1 MKVVKLIIF
10 ALMVSVASLNGVAQK
25 KISHVVKEIEKEKTT
40 KVIYSE
46 KRDPQNKKVYKISKH
61 VTFYNK
67 NLREKLLE
75 AISAERENSVS
86 YKVLTNC
93 VIIKF
98 SDGTGENTLEIGAFL
113 SRKDN
118 WSIMIKKTGYKA
130 CDGSFPDW
138 DAMIERLINTHS
150 DYETFAVNTIIFVS
164 DCNVGTN
171 GEG

>member
-1 MKVVKLIIF
+1 MIRHFIHLDSI
-10 ALMVSVASLNGVAQK
+10 LNCN
-25 KISHVVKEIEKEKTT
+25 I
-40 KVIYSE
+40 
-46 KRDPQNKKVYKISKH
+46 KRGKNQY
-61 VTFYNK
+61 FYNK

-138 DAMIERLINTHS
+138 EAMIERLINIHS
-150 DYETFAVNTIIFVS
+150 DYEIFAVDTIISVP
-164 DCNVGTN
+164 DCNDGTFR
-171 GEG
+171 EC